1 MSLFSYFIF
10 VFFQRAQKAG
20 YVVENLGFSSG
31 SCGRRGA
38 QYNLEIICFEKVPV
52 FIKIAHIC
60 FEKDPWALAFDEEE
74 EIHIQASAA

>member
-1 MSLFSYFIF
+1 MWLKIWVSALEAVEGEVLDIILKSF
-10 VFFQRAQKAG
+10 VFKKILFD
-20 YVVENLGFSSG
+20 
-31 SCGRRGA
+31 
-38 QYNLEIICFEKVPV
+38 KVF